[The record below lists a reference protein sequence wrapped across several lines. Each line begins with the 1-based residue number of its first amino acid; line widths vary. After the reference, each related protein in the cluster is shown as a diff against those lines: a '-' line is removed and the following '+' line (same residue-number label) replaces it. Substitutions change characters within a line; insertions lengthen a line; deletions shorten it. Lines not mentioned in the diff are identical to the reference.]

1 MAQYLYGKNSVL
13 NAIEAKKV
21 IEVFLKENFKDEN
34 VFKILKEN
42 KIFYSFKR
50 KEEIDFLSNNQK
62 NQGIIAKI
70 NDYKSINLDE
80 LIDKNK
86 GNESSILIVLDNLED
101 PHNLGAILRIA
112 DAFNVDGIIY
122 KKNNQVGL
130 TPTVAKVST
139 GAINFVDCVEVTNLS
154 QTISKLKEY
163 GYWVYASDMNA
174 KHNYFDIKYPSKTVL
189 IIGSEGFGISRLVKE
204 NSDELIK
211 IPMSGHVDSLN
222 ASNACAIIVSEVYR
236 QLKLKN

>member
-86 GNESSILIVLDNLED
+86 GNKS
-101 PHNLGAILRIA
+101 
-112 DAFNVDGIIY
+112 
-122 KKNNQVGL
+122 
-130 TPTVAKVST
+130 
-139 GAINFVDCVEVTNLS
+139 
-154 QTISKLKEY
+154 
-163 GYWVYASDMNA
+163 
-174 KHNYFDIKYPSKTVL
+174 
-189 IIGSEGFGISRLVKE
+189 
-204 NSDELIK
+204 
-211 IPMSGHVDSLN
+211 
-222 ASNACAIIVSEVYR
+222 
-236 QLKLKN
+236 